1 MKARSIKVRQVFCE
15 LRRALG
21 FEIPAGELLRLAAAL
36 VDATATHESRD
47 EHRGVGPQPACDQLP
62 LDKAW
67 EDGGWR
73 IMAHEPRWV
82 SQACRDDDPNYATAQ
97 SRIMKVEV
105 AA

>member
-1 MKARSIKVRQVFCE
+1 MQTRAIKVRQVFCE
-15 LRRALG
+15 LRHALG

-36 VDATATHESRD
+36 VDATTPIESRD
-47 EHRGVGPQPACDQLP
+47 EHRSVGPQPACDQLP

-73 IMAHEPRWV
+73 IMDHEPRWA
-82 SQACRDDDPNYATAQ
+82 SETCRDDDPSYATAQ
-97 SRIMKVEV
+97 PRIMKVER